1 MSSLDLRR
9 FLRIGILLAAAGLGG
24 CLRPLYG
31 PTASGERMDDVL
43 ASIQVAPIAA
53 PFGQESLGHYLRSEL
68 VFDLDGSGRP
78 PPKLYNLEVQVSE
91 RSQSPLVDTETGR
104 ADSATLFGE
113 ADYTLTSRD
122 GSRVIAK
129 GRVSG
134 SATYDR
140 STQRFAAVRAARD
153 AEIRLSKLLS
163 EQIKTRLAAGFVS
176 RAPL

>member
-1 MSSLDLRR
+1 MWSPDLRVA
-9 FLRIGILLAAAGLGG
+9 LRIGLLLAAAGVGG

-31 PTASGERMDDVL
+31 PTASGERVDDVL
-43 ASIQVAPIAA
+43 AAIEVAAIATPI
-53 PFGQESLGHYLRSEL
+53 GQEPLSHHLRSEL

-78 PPKLYNLEVQVSE
+78 PPKRYRLEVQVSE
-91 RSQSPLVDTETGR
+91 RSQSPIVDTETGR

-113 ADYTLTSRD
+113 ADYTLTTLD

-129 GRVSG
+129 GRASG

-140 STQRFAAVRAARD
+140 SPQRFAAVRAARE

-163 EQIKTRLAAGFVS
+163 EQIKTRLAARFASGT
-176 RAPL
+176 PL

>member
-1 MSSLDLRR
+1 LTYAASCASASSS
-9 FLRIGILLAAAGLGG
+9 
-24 CLRPLYG
+24 RPR
-31 PTASGERMDDVL
+31 ASGAACARSTGRPRP
-43 ASIQVAPIAA
+43 ASGWTTFWLLSRWRP
-53 PFGQESLGHYLRSEL
+53 S
-68 VFDLDGSGRP
+68 RP
-78 PPKLYNLEVQVSE
+78 PPKLYKLEVQISE

-113 ADYTLTSRD
+113 ADYTLTSLD

-129 GRVSG
+129 GRASG

-163 EQIKTRLAAGFVS
+163 EQIRTRLAARFVS
-176 RAPL
+176 GAPL